1 MKLTIIILIILILV
15 CLFIIRNLMKKQE
28 QAEDILVGYF
38 GYLDKLSRIIEV
50 TDEKL
55 KQIDSKGTFESD
67 DEIGF
72 FFKNVKEL
80 QEVLNEFNVKKI
92 EPEK

>member
-1 MKLTIIILIILILV
+1 
-15 CLFIIRNLMKKQE
+15 MKKQE

>member
-1 MKLTIIILIILILV
+1 MKLTIIILIILILG
-15 CLFIIRNLMKKQE
+15 CLFIIGNLMKKQE